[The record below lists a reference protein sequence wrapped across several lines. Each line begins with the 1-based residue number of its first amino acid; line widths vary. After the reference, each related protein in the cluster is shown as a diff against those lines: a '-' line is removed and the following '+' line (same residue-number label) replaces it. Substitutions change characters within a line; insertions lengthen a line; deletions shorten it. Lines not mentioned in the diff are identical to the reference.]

1 MMAVAIFFREHEG
14 KEIFYPIE
22 DNLKQDWA
30 EHARLNPGTI
40 RVEDPE
46 GNVLWPTANEVN

>member
-1 MMAVAIFFREHEG
+1 MVALFFREIDGNEV
-14 KEIFYPIE
+14 FYPVE

-40 RVEDPE
+40 RVEDMD
-46 GNVLWPTANEVN
+46 GNVLWSKAKESN